1 MGATFLYFFFFK
13 KKYQYH
19 CRSNSSIP
27 SKKKMIVA
35 SFMSDCSTQE
45 LHVLRTASLHQCI
58 TPAREKKMKKK
69 IDPRKKKITAT

>member
-1 MGATFLYFFFFK
+1 
-13 KKYQYH
+13 
-19 CRSNSSIP
+19 
-27 SKKKMIVA
+27 MIVA